1 MANRNDHFFE
11 KKRSWS
17 RVKDELLAYYLKP
30 YTQKILSTRKPLVYI
45 DCFAG
50 KGRFDDGSAGSPII
64 ALDIFNACN
73 RQTKLE
79 NVCIMPYFIDLYYKN
94 ELEKNL
100 EMYNNANI
108 ISGKF
113 EEEIYQ
119 ILNRYNTSNIF
130 LYIDPYGIS
139 ALRFAIFEYL
149 ANQNFYSIE
158 LLINFNSFGF
168 IREACRVMNIAL
180 SEFEPDFFEDLYEYD
195 TTILDQTKKSQQ
207 QLTDIAGGEYWI
219 DIIKDYKAKK
229 IDGYSAETKLSEM
242 YCEQLRKKYKY
253 VLNMPVRIREN
264 NRPKYRLVHV
274 TNHEHGCLIMADNMF
289 GKWQILQEMQ
299 RQGQGT
305 LFEEDFNNSIINE
318 AEVQKTILS
327 HVAKNEK
334 ILLEEFIAGYFMENG
349 IICSTKNI
357 KNVLHDFESKQKIK
371 IHRTPEY
378 TKTGKKS
385 TFMESNNNQK
395 VYIER
400 LYGG

>member
-1 MANRNDHFFE
+1 MPNRNDRFFE

-64 ALDIFNACN
+64 ALDIFNECN
-73 RQTKLE
+73 RQTKIE

-168 IREACRVMNIAL
+168 IREACRVMDITL
-180 SEFEPDFFEDLYEYD
+180 SELEQDFFDDLYEYD
-195 TTILDQTKKSQQ
+195 TTILDQSKKSQQ

-327 HVAKNEK
+327 HVVKNEK
-334 ILLEEFIAGYFMENG
+334 MLLEEFIADYFMENG
-349 IICSTKNI
+349 IICSTKDI
-357 KNVLHDFESKQKIK
+357 KNALRDFESRQIIK
-371 IHRTPEY
+371 IHRIPEY
-378 TKTGKKS
+378 TRTGKRS
-385 TFMESNNNQK
+385 AFMESNNDQK
-395 VYIER
+395 VYIGR
-400 LYGG
+400 LHGV

>member
-1 MANRNDHFFE
+1 MANRNDSFFE

-17 RVKDELLAYYLKP
+17 EVKDELLAYYLKP
-30 YTQKILSTRKPLVYI
+30 YTQKILFTHKPLIYI

-50 KGRFDDGSAGSPII
+50 KGRFDDDSAGSPII
-64 ALDIFNACN
+64 ALDIFRDCQN
-73 RQTKLE
+73 QTKTA
-79 NVCIMPYFIDLYYKN
+79 NACIMPYFIDLYYKN
-94 ELEKNL
+94 ELKKNL
-100 EMYNNANI
+100 EAYNNVNI

-119 ILNRYNTSNIF
+119 ILNTGNMANVF
-130 LYIDPYGIS
+130 LYIDPYGIN
-139 ALRFAIFEYL
+139 ALQFSIFEYL
-149 ANQNFYSIE
+149 STQNFYSIE

-180 SEFEPDFFEDLYEYD
+180 PELDQDFFDDLYEYD
-195 TTILDQTKKSQQ
+195 TTILDQSQKSQQ
-207 QLTDIAGGEYWI
+207 QLTAIAGGEYWI
-219 DIIKDYKAKK
+219 DIIKDYKDGK
-229 IDGYSAETKLSEM
+229 IDGYSAETNLSEM
-242 YCEQLRKKYKY
+242 YCKQLRKKYKY

-274 TNHEHGCLIMADNMF
+274 TKHVEGCLIMADNMF
-289 GKWQILQEMQ
+289 DKWQILQEIQ
-299 RQGQGT
+299 HQGQGS

-318 AEVQKTILS
+318 TEVQKAILS
-327 HVAKNEK
+327 HVARNKK
-334 ILLEEFIAGYFMENG
+334 MLLEEFIADFFMEHG
-349 IICSTKNI
+349 IIYSTKGI
-357 KNVLHDFESKQKIK
+357 RKIIHDFEINQKIK

-385 TFMESNNNQK
+385 AFMESKNDQK